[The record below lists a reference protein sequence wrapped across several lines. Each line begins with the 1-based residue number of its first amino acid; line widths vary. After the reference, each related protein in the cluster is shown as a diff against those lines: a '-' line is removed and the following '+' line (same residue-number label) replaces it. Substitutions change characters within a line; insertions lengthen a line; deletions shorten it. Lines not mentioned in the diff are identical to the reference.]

1 MRTST
6 MRIGKRRSAR
16 ILRKNMEKAIA
27 HLRVYMPPECQ
38 TTFVRNLMEPA
49 DRTIGNAELRGMIRA
64 MIQTALHFHP
74 SLVSLFLNDECRT
87 VRLILRMGALF
98 IKTYIL

>member
-27 HLRVYMPPECQ
+27 HLRVYMPPESQ
-38 TTFVRNLMEPA
+38 TTFVRNLMEPD

-64 MIQTALHFHP
+64 MIQMALHFQP
-74 SLVSLFLNDECRT
+74 SLVPLFLDDECRT